1 MAKDAPYGNEADYVV
16 VGSGSSGAAIAGR
29 LAESGASV
37 IVVEAGKSDNQFLVK
52 KPGMIGPMHSVPEI
66 KARVDWGYYSTP
78 QKHMLDR
85 KMPVPRGKVV
95 GGSSSING
103 MVYVRG
109 NRANYDSW
117 AAEGNTGWDADR
129 VNGAYQRMEDF
140 EDGANDYR
148 GAGGPIQVTRNK
160 TPQEG
165 SLQFIQAVSDSL
177 GVKILDDYNA
187 ESQEGVSRMQ
197 QNAAKGLRYSASRG
211 YIHHLNPGGLQLQ
224 SETLVR
230 RVVLEK
236 GRAVGV
242 EVTDISKN
250 GRKNGGSGATRTIR
264 AGKEVILSAGFVGSA
279 QLLMLSGIGHAQHLR
294 DHGIEIVAD
303 LPVGDNLHDHLFHA
317 LTFHTT
323 TSKMRGNAFFFAKG
337 VAKEVARPGTSFL
350 ANSVFEAVAFLRTS
364 QATDV
369 PDLQL
374 HLLPWSY
381 VSPNQDEP
389 VRHDVDQRTSLTL
402 LSTLIY
408 PRSRGTLRLA
418 SNDPTKAPLIDFQ
431 YLADPADLEVLAE
444 GSEMVREIMAA
455 AAFGG
460 AVKEEIHPGA
470 SLKGQE
476 LRDAILNR
484 ATSVYHGVGTCRMGV
499 DELAVVTPDLKV
511 RGIEGLRV
519 CDASIMPSIT
529 GGNTNAPAIMIGE
542 RGADLVLGRD

>member
-1 MAKDAPYGNEADYVV
+1 MGKQRINEADYVV
-16 VGSGSSGAAIAGR
+16 VGSGSSGSAVAGR
-29 LAESGASV
+29 LAEAGHSV
-37 IVVEAGKSDNQFLVK
+37 ILLEAGKKDDKFLTN

-66 KARVDWGYYSTP
+66 KRTVDWGFYSVP
-78 QKHMLDR
+78 QKHLLDR

-117 AAEGNTGWDADR
+117 AAEGNTGWDADS
-129 VNGAYQRMEDF
+129 VNAAYKRMEDF
-140 EDGANDYR
+140 EDGENAWR
-148 GAGGPIQVTRNK
+148 GAGGPIRVTRNK

-165 SLQFIQAVSDSL
+165 TLQFIQATSDVL
-177 GVKILDDYNA
+177 GVKVLDDYNG
-187 ESQEGVSRMQ
+187 ESQEGIGRMQ
-197 QNAAKGLRYSASRG
+197 QNAADGLRYSASRG
-211 YIHHLNPGGLQLQ
+211 YVHDLRPATLDLQT
-224 SETLVR
+224 EVLVT
-230 RVVLEK
+230 RVVLEN
-236 GRAVGV
+236 GRATGV
-242 EVTDISKN
+242 EVVDKN
-250 GRKNGGSGATRTIR
+250 GATRVVR

-294 DHGIEIVAD
+294 DQGIDVVAD
-303 LPVGDNLHDHLFHA
+303 LPVGDNLHDHMFHA
-317 LTFHTT
+317 MTYHA
-323 TSKMRGNAFFFAKG
+323 TSAKMRGTALFFGRG
-337 VAKEVARPGTSFL
+337 VAGELLRPGKTFL
-350 ANSVFEAVAFLRTS
+350 ANSVFESVGFVRTS

-389 VRHDVDQRTSLTL
+389 IRHKVDPRTSLTVL
-402 LSTLIY
+402 ATLIY

-418 SNDPTKAPLIDFQ
+418 SADPTAAPLIDFQ

-444 GSEMVREIMAA
+444 GSEMVREIMAG

-460 AVKEEIHPGA
+460 SVKEEIHPGA
-470 SLKGQE
+470 ELTGQP

-499 DELAVVTPDLKV
+499 DDLAVVTPDLKV
-511 RGIEGLRV
+511 KGVEGLRV
-519 CDASIMPSIT
+519 ADASIMPSIT

-542 RGADLVLGRD
+542 KAAALILGKEL